1 MSEQENIQIARKII
15 DNFNRHD
22 PDANDQYLANDV
34 RVEAAGTTGVM
45 NKDQNRTYNHQFF
58 DAFPDLHF
66 DLKDTIAQGD
76 KVAVVWVAKGTHK
89 APLATPTGQSIP
101 ATNRTVSMPGVTIV
115 EFHNNMVVH
124 QEIYWDQVAFLTQ
137 LGVLNPQELVSR
149 AKR

>member
-1 MSEQENIQIARKII
+1 MSEQENIQIARKTI
-15 DNFNRHD
+15 DNFNKHD

-34 RVEAAGTTGVM
+34 RVDAAGSTGSM
-45 NKDQNRTYNHQFF
+45 NKEQTRMYYHQFF
-58 DAFPDLHF
+58 DAFPDIHF

-89 APLATPTGQSIP
+89 APLVTLTGQSIP
-101 ATNRTVSMPGVTIV
+101 ATNRTVVTPGVTIV
-115 EFHNNMVVH
+115 EFRNNMVVR